1 MSDQPASERYIAAMK
16 ALGLPHDFSQ
26 PAAPAPAPGQFAQDP
41 NSASPNCDR
50 WMAKCK
56 ARFNRK

>member
-1 MSDQPASERYIAAMK
+1 MTDTTASDRYIQAMK
-16 ALGLPHDFSQ
+16 ALGLPSDFTQ
-26 PAAPAPAPGQFAQDP
+26 PAPPAPAPGQFAPDP
-41 NSASPNCDR
+41 NSATPNCDR